1 MAERSP
7 DRNPLARVSPRRA
20 YAELAPFYRRV
31 MEHVDYA
38 RWGRYLEKLLRLHRR
53 EPKSLLEVGAGTGTL
68 SKFFRPSSL
77 EFRVTT
83 DICFEMISL
92 AGETAGQLA
101 VADAC
106 ALPFTQKF
114 DMILMTYDAVNYLR
128 KRQLLS
134 FFHEVKRLLA
144 KGGVFVFD
152 ATTEVNSVQFFSDV
166 WDVQELGG
174 TVVTR
179 HSVYNS
185 KAKTQDNI
193 FEFFTPKG
201 ELYERTHEEH
211 RQYLYSEG
219 SFRSALKKAGLV
231 TEAVYADFTISRN
244 LLDATRMQFV
254 VGAAP

>member
-7 DRNPLARVSPRRA
+7 DRNPLARVSSRRA
-20 YAELAPFYRRV
+20 YAALAPFYRSV

-38 RWGRYLEKLLRLHRR
+38 RWGRYLEKLLKLHRR
-53 EPKSLLEVGAGTGTL
+53 EPKSLLEVGAGTATL

-77 EFRVTT
+77 EFRVST
-83 DICFEMISL
+83 DICYEMISL
-92 AGETAGQLA
+92 ADETAGKLA

-106 ALPFTQKF
+106 ALPFSEKF
-114 DMILMTYDAVNYLR
+114 DMILMTYDAVNYLQ

-134 FFHEVKRLLA
+134 FFHEVKRLLS
-144 KGGVFVFD
+144 KGGVFIFD
-152 ATTEVNSVQFFSDV
+152 ATTEVNSVQFFGDV
-166 WDVQELGG
+166 WDVQEFGG

-179 HSVYNS
+179 HSVYHG
-185 KAKTQDNI
+185 KTKVQENI

-201 ELYERTHEEH
+201 GLYERTHEEH
-211 RQYLYSEG
+211 RQYLYTEG
-219 SFRSALKKAGLV
+219 TFRSALKKAGLAP
-231 TEAVYADFTISRN
+231 EAVYADFTISRN